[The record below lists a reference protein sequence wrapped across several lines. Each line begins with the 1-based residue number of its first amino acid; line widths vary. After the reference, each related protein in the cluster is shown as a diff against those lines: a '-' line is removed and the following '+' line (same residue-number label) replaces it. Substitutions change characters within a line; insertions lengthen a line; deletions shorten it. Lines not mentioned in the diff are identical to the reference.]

1 MEQGDCHLC
10 FESLGERFETFSC
23 ECMAMFHPNCLMLLS
38 SRNGGVCCPYCK
50 CHFKKKPESL
60 TSEIFQFITT
70 QKQPKILPRQIRP
83 IKSKTVK
90 RRKNRPQKLVFLKNP
105 MITEDT
111 PLKRPEDN
119 PEHNEQEQKP
129 EHNEQEHNEQEQK
142 QEQKQEHKKQEHK
155 KQEHKKQERKQEHKQ
170 EHTHFR
176 RNKYSTCPGS
186 SCSIQ

>member
-1 MEQGDCHLC
+1 
-10 FESLGERFETFSC
+10 
-23 ECMAMFHPNCLMLLS
+23 MAMFHPNCLMLLS

-129 EHNEQEHNEQEQK
+129 EQKPEHNEQEQK
-142 QEQKQEHKKQEHK
+142 PEHNEQEQKPEHK
-155 KQEHKKQERKQEHKQ
+155 KQEHKKQERKQ

>member
-129 EHNEQEHNEQEQK
+129 EQKPEHNEQEQK
-142 QEQKQEHKKQEHK
+142 PEHNEQEQKPEHK
-155 KQEHKKQERKQEHKQ
+155 KQEHKKQERKQ